1 MAGGKH
7 ITKPCQWRNQH
18 AEESQDQVVLAS
30 PESFTAP
37 ASRGNGAS
45 RRSSPLALLLNL
57 QSEPRQAELTP

>member
-18 AEESQDQVVLAS
+18 AEESQDQVVL
-30 PESFTAP
+30 
-37 ASRGNGAS
+37 
-45 RRSSPLALLLNL
+45 LLNL